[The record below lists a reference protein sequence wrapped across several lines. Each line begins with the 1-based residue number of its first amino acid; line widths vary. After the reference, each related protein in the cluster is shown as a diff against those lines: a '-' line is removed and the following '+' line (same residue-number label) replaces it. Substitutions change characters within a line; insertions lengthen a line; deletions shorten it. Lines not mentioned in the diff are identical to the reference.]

1 MKYEPS
7 DILEAAVRLINRDGV
22 GVSMAK
28 VADEAGVS
36 NGTLFHYF
44 GTKQDLLDQLYE
56 WLKSDLIAAIGDVP
70 EDLTAT
76 EQLRTLWSVPETRT
90 ALLGQLSDAGFGR
103 EALSEMQAVVSAEDS
118 DLYDLLAFVA
128 YATPMVGRAVR
139 AAQATKKAGA
149 GLTDA
154 QQAFVAFVLDHYVR
168 EGVDQLDADKLPSL
182 LKLKYGSIDDATA
195 RLGPPGGIRKVF
207 IDFQRHLYETAPLP

>member
-56 WLKSDLIAAIGDVP
+56 WLKTDLITAIGDVP
-70 EDLTAT
+70 DDLTAT
-76 EQLRTLWSVPETRT
+76 EQLRTLWMRWIAWVRRYPARHRASQ
-90 ALLGQLSDAGFGR
+90 LLRGAEIVSP
-103 EALSEMQAVVSAEDS
+103 AVVERTDAMFARF
-118 DLYDLLAFVA
+118 LVI
-128 YATPMVGRAVR
+128 
-139 AAQATKKAGA
+139 
-149 GLTDA
+149 LTDA
-154 QQAFVAFVLDHYVR
+154 QATGGLSDLPLAYLSESLIAQLEVAARSDLTEEQCSQAFDLAWNSIRPISVR
-168 EGVDQLDADKLPSL
+168 
-182 LKLKYGSIDDATA
+182 
-195 RLGPPGGIRKVF
+195 
-207 IDFQRHLYETAPLP
+207 

>member
-1 MKYEPS
+1 VKYEPS

-70 EDLTAT
+70 DDLTAT
-76 EQLRTLWSVPETRT
+76 EQLRTLWMRWIGWVRRYPARHRVTQ
-90 ALLGQLSDAGFGR
+90 LLHGAGIVSTVAVEHGEAMFARYFAILADAQAAGSLADLPLAYLGESLMAQLEVAAR
-103 EALSEMQAVVSAEDS
+103 S
-118 DLYDLLAFVA
+118 DLTEEQCSQAFDLAWSSIR
-128 YATPMVGRAVR
+128 PIAVR
-139 AAQATKKAGA
+139 
-149 GLTDA
+149 
-154 QQAFVAFVLDHYVR
+154 
-168 EGVDQLDADKLPSL
+168 
-182 LKLKYGSIDDATA
+182 
-195 RLGPPGGIRKVF
+195 
-207 IDFQRHLYETAPLP
+207 

>member
-56 WLKSDLIAAIGDVP
+56 WLKSDLITAIGDVP
-70 EDLTAT
+70 DDLSAT
-76 EQLRTLWSVPETRT
+76 EQLRILWMRWIDWVRRYPARHRV
-90 ALLGQLSDAGFGR
+90 GQLLRGGGIVSPAVVERGEAKFARFLGILANAQSTG
-103 EALSEMQAVVSAEDS
+103 ALSDLPLAYLGESLMAQLEVAARS
-118 DLYDLLAFVA
+118 DL
-128 YATPMVGRAVR
+128 TEE
-139 AAQATKKAGA
+139 QCS
-149 GLTDA
+149 
-154 QQAFVAFVLDHYVR
+154 QAFDLAWNSIRPTSVR
-168 EGVDQLDADKLPSL
+168 
-182 LKLKYGSIDDATA
+182 
-195 RLGPPGGIRKVF
+195 
-207 IDFQRHLYETAPLP
+207 

>member
-56 WLKSDLIAAIGDVP
+56 WLKADLIAAIGDVP
-70 EDLTAT
+70 DDLTAT
-76 EQLRTLWSVPETRT
+76 EQLRTLWMRWIDWVRRYPARHRVSQ
-90 ALLGQLSDAGFGR
+90 LLRGAGIVSPAAI
-103 EALSEMQAVVSAEDS
+103 EHSEGKFARFHEILAE
-118 DLYDLLAFVA
+118 
-128 YATPMVGRAVR
+128 
-139 AAQATKKAGA
+139 AQATGA
-149 GLTDA
+149 LSDLPLAYLSESLMAQLEVAARSDLTE
-154 QQAFVAFVLDHYVR
+154 QQCSQAFDLAWR
-168 EGVDQLDADKLPSL
+168 
-182 LKLKYGSIDDATA
+182 SIRPATA
-195 RLGPPGGIRKVF
+195 N
-207 IDFQRHLYETAPLP
+207 